1 MPLFVIED
9 AKQVKLAYKK
19 LKEKLISQSD
29 KHGKINVGWFGGN
42 MDLEVYWFAKHKF
55 WWGSR
60 IGQWGY
66 WNPFGIGTENNEP
79 EWNSGHSHNVTWQFN
94 PLSSGNS
101 WRKAS
106 TFVKDQDDR
115 IYLAHTGKIGGGRKG
130 IGKSTFEEN
139 FSGIQQWHTVQGSA
153 GEKRTVI
160 ISELDD
166 KNLIRNLALFT
177 QEVKKIKELAI
188 QGKLNQKPRFLL
200 KNFNKEF
207 EGQRMP
213 YTQSQTIH
221 ANVSHGSIV
230 NNLKI
235 IAEKYGLDTYSN
247 RAIDLYLA
255 NKSGATA
262 MLEIKTDLD
271 TESKYKAIG
280 QLIYNSQLNNMPNLT
295 LIAVFPHSTD
305 TEFKRI
311 LDKLDIKYIS
321 YKWKNEKPVFDNKLN
336 EFLESLKNKRK

>member
-1 MPLFVIED
+1 
-9 AKQVKLAYKK
+9 
-19 LKEKLISQSD
+19 
-29 KHGKINVGWFGGN
+29 
-42 MDLEVYWFAKHKF
+42 
-55 WWGSR
+55 
-60 IGQWGY
+60 
-66 WNPFGIGTENNEP
+66 
-79 EWNSGHSHNVTWQFN
+79 
-94 PLSSGNS
+94 
-101 WRKAS
+101 
-106 TFVKDQDDR
+106 
-115 IYLAHTGKIGGGRKG
+115 
-130 IGKSTFEEN
+130 
-139 FSGIQQWHTVQGSA
+139 
-153 GEKRTVI
+153 
-160 ISELDD
+160 
-166 KNLIRNLALFT
+166 
-177 QEVKKIKELAI
+177 
-188 QGKLNQKPRFLL
+188 
-200 KNFNKEF
+200 
-207 EGQRMP
+207 MP

-280 QLIYNSQLNNMPNLT
+280 QLIYNSQLNNIPNLT